1 MRRIIR
7 TGQLLA
13 IVLACAVCGA
23 ARAEVEAPA
32 VELSEHAATRALA
45 ASPPMISAP
54 ATVQAVTDRPISI
67 QADAADPD
75 AGDVLTI
82 TQSGAPAGLTFSHA
96 PSVSPATATLS
107 GTLSSGDVGSYM
119 IQWEVTDGTNTASTT
134 TSLTVDAN
142 HDPVITAPATA
153 LGAVG
158 VDIALSVNASDP
170 DGDAIGTFT
179 AAPLPAGATF
189 TPNGF
194 KTTGILTWIPTA
206 GQEGDYTVT
215 FTATSGSPARTA
227 SATTMIHINPLDR
240 RPVITFAP
248 GGTANINTIPN
259 VLVTFTAT
267 ATDPDGDAINFF
279 EAEGTQGTELP
290 AGASFT
296 VSPDNRTLVFSWTP
310 TSAQLGNVG
319 IACIATSGPLNLQ
332 SLVTVKRI
340 NVTADRPPVVTA
352 PATVTIAE
360 GALLTV
366 NVTASDPDAPAPAIN
381 SLTTGPLPLG
391 ATFAANAAHT
401 SGTLSWTPD
410 FTQAGVYNV
419 TFTAMNALSGSATTQ
434 ITVTNMNRA
443 PIANA
448 GGPYTGFAG
457 APISFNGTGSSDPD
471 GDALTY
477 AWDFGDGGT
486 SSGPN
491 PMHVYGLA
499 GSYSVSLHVTDPGA
513 LFGDDVTTASIQT
526 SLPANVFFVGGFNYV
541 LPQILGAY
549 IRLEPIANN
558 FHTTDVLLTSITL
571 SYNGVTVPARCKTIS
586 GGDANHNGQ
595 SELRVCFTQKDMKT
609 LFASI
614 GNGTTTVT
622 ATMAADLSNGGKI
635 NGDVSIRVVKF
646 SFLGAGQLS
655 SVSPNPLNPQAKLM
669 FVTTAPGEASVQVF
683 DVRGRMVRNLMQ
695 RQYLTPG
702 VHEVTIDGR
711 NEQGNRL
718 SSGTYFYRIQS
729 GEGPIKGSF
738 QVLK

>member
-13 IVLACAVCGA
+13 IVLACALCGA

-54 ATVQAVTDRPISI
+54 ATVQAVTDQSVSI
-67 QADAADPD
+67 QADASDPD

-82 TQSGAPAGLTFSHA
+82 SQSGAPAGLTFSHT

-119 IQWEVTDGTNTASTT
+119 INWQVTDGTNTANTT
-134 TSLTVDAN
+134 TSLTVNAN
-142 HDPVITAPATA
+142 QDPVVSAPPTTT
-153 LGAVG
+153 GAVG
-158 VDIALSVNASDP
+158 VELVLNVGVSDP
-170 DGDAIGTFT
+170 DGDPIGTIM

-189 TPNGF
+189 LPNGF
-194 KTTGILTWIPTA
+194 KTSGILDWTPTTA
-206 GQEGDYTVT
+206 QEGDYTVT
-215 FTATSGSPARTA
+215 FTATSGSPVRTG
-227 SATTMIHINPLDR
+227 SATTMIHINPLDQ
-240 RPVITFAP
+240 RPVITFSP
-248 GGTANINTIPN
+248 GGTTNAIPN

-267 ATDPDGDAINFF
+267 ATDPDGDAINSF
-279 EAEGTQGTELP
+279 EAEGTQGTALP
-290 AGASFT
+290 MGASFT

-319 IACIATSGPLNLQ
+319 VACIATSGALNLQ

-366 NVTASDPDAPAPAIN
+366 NVTASDPDVQASAIN
-381 SLTTGPLPLG
+381 SLTTSPLPLG
-391 ATFAANAAHT
+391 ATFTSNAAHT

-419 TFTAMNALSGSATTQ
+419 TFTAMNALTGTATTQ
-434 ITVTNMNRA
+434 ITVTNVNRA

-457 APISFNGTGSSDPD
+457 APISFNGLGSSDPD
-471 GDALTY
+471 GDVLTY

-486 SSGPN
+486 SSGSN
-491 PMHVYGLA
+491 PSHAYGLA

-526 SLPANVFFVGGFNYV
+526 SLPANVFFLGGFNYV

-549 IRLEPIANN
+549 IRLEPIGNN
-558 FHTTDVLLTSITL
+558 FHTTDVLLPSITL

-586 GGDANHNGQ
+586 GGDVNHNGQ

-609 LFASI
+609 LFASV

-635 NGDVSIRVVKF
+635 RGDVSIRVVKF

-669 FVTTAPGEASVQVF
+669 FVTTAPGEASVQIF
-683 DVRGRMVRNLMQ
+683 DVRGRVVRNLMQ

-702 VHEVTIDGR
+702 VHELIIDGR

>member
-23 ARAEVEAPA
+23 ARAEVAAPA

-54 ATVQAVTDRPISI
+54 ATVQAVTDLSISI
-67 QADAADPD
+67 QADASDPD

-82 TQSGAPAGLTFSHA
+82 SQTGAPASLTFSHT

-107 GTLSSGDVGSYM
+107 GTASSSDVGSYM
-119 IQWEVTDGTNTASTT
+119 INWQVSDGTNAASTT
-134 TSLTVDAN
+134 TSLTIDAN
-142 HDPVITAPATA
+142 HDPVVTAPATTLA
-153 LGAVG
+153 AVG
-158 VDIALSVNASDP
+158 VALVLNVSASDP
-170 DGDAIGTFT
+170 DGEPIATFT
-179 AAPLPAGATF
+179 AAPVPPGATF
-189 TPNGF
+189 APNGF
-194 KTTGILTWIPTA
+194 HTSGILNWTPVA

-215 FTATSGSPARTA
+215 FTATSGSPVRTG
-227 SATTMIHINPLDR
+227 SATTVIHVNPLDR
-240 RPVITFAP
+240 PAVITFSP
-248 GGTANINTIPN
+248 GGTTNAIPG
-259 VLVTFTAT
+259 VLVTYTAT
-267 ATDPDGDAINFF
+267 ATDPDGDAINSHLV
-279 EAEGTQGTELP
+279 EGTQGTELP
-290 AGASFT
+290 EGVTFT
-296 VSPDNRTLVFSWTP
+296 LSPDKRTAVVSWTP
-310 TSAQLGNVG
+310 TASQIGNVG
-319 IACIATSGPLNLQ
+319 IAHTVTSGALNLQ
-332 SLVTVKRI
+332 SAVTVKRI
-340 NVTADRPPVVTA
+340 NVVADRPPVVVA
-352 PATVTIAE
+352 PASVTVAE
-360 GALLTV
+360 NALLTI
-366 NVTASDPDAPAPAIN
+366 NVTASDPDAQAPAIA

-391 ATFAANAAHT
+391 AMFSSDPMHT
-401 SGTLSWTPD
+401 AGTLTWTPD
-410 FTQAGVYNV
+410 FSQAGVYNV

-434 ITVTNMNRA
+434 ITVTNVNRA
-443 PIANA
+443 PVAHA

-471 GDALTY
+471 GDVLTY

-486 SSGPN
+486 SSAPT
-491 PMHVYGLA
+491 PMHTYGLA
-499 GSYSVSLHVTDPGA
+499 GNYSVSLHVTDPGA

-526 SLPANVFFVGGFNYV
+526 SLPANVFFLGGFNYV

-558 FHTTDVLLTSITL
+558 FHTTDVLTSSITL
-571 SYNGVTVPARCKTIS
+571 SYNGITVPARCKTTS
-586 GGDANHNGQ
+586 GGDVNHNGQ

-609 LFASI
+609 LFASV

-635 NGDVSIRVVKF
+635 RGDVSIRVVKF

-669 FVTTAPGEASVQVF
+669 FVTTAPGEASVQIF

-702 VHEVTIDGR
+702 VHELIIDGR

-718 SSGTYFYRIQS
+718 SSGTYFYRIQA

-738 QVLK
+738 QILK